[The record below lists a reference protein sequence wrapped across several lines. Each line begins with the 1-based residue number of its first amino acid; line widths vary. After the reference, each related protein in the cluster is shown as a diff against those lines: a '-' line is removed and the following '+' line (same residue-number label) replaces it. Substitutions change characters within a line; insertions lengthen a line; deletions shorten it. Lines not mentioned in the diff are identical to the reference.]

1 MQNREGRLL
10 QLHLNL
16 AIGLFKCLIFN
27 TEKKN
32 PNLCN
37 TKTEC
42 PSEYI
47 FQEKNQQNIDVPA
60 TYSRISIKNTIFPPV
75 NSK

>member
-16 AIGLFKCLIFN
+16 ATGLFKCLIFN

-32 PNLCN
+32 PNVCN
-37 TKTEC
+37 TNTEC

-47 FQEKNQQNIDVPA
+47 FQGKKKTNKIEQRYA
-60 TYSRISIKNTIFPPV
+60 TYLFQNL
-75 NSK
+75 N